1 MSIKLIAADK
11 TDVGRQREQNEDA
24 VYKRVES
31 SGEGDCGLFIV
42 ADGMGGYQAGEV
54 ASRLAVERISK
65 ALALFFDPISDQP
78 TIKLHLE
85 TEPAAD
91 TDATTQINTRPQ
103 ADHAQKTSKL
113 PEMASMPDDEH
124 RIREAIRAANDDIIH
139 YGEQHPSARGLG
151 STLTM
156 ALVLNDRAYV
166 ANIGDSRTYHLR
178 QGKLE
183 AVTKDHSLVAKL
195 VETHQIAPDEIYSHP
210 QRNVIYRSL
219 GAGRKNV
226 DPDIFQITLEPG
238 DTLLLCCDG
247 LWEMVRR
254 PDLERELKAKSSP
267 QSICDRLIELANANG
282 GEDNISAIV
291 VQASAH

>member
-1 MSIKLIAADK
+1 MSIKLTAADK

-31 SGEGDCGLFIV
+31 SGEGDYGLFIV

-65 ALALFFDPISDQP
+65 ALALFFDPIADQP
-78 TIKLHLE
+78 TIKLHLDA
-85 TEPAAD
+85 EPAAD
-91 TDATTQINTRPQ
+91 SDATIRINNRPP

-113 PEMASMPDDEH
+113 PEMASLLSDEQ
-124 RIREAIRAANDDIIH
+124 RIRDAVQAANDDIIR

-156 ALVLNDRAYV
+156 ALVLNNRAYV

-178 QGKLE
+178 HGKLE
-183 AVTKDHSLVAKL
+183 AITKDHSLVAKL
-195 VETHQIAPDEIYSHP
+195 VETKQIAPEEVYSHP

-219 GAGRKNV
+219 GAGRKKV
-226 DPDIFQITLEPG
+226 EVDIFQITLEP
-238 DTLLLCCDG
+238 DDALLLCCDG

-254 PDLERELKAKSSP
+254 PDLERELKAKQSP
-267 QSICDRLIELANANG
+267 QSICDRLIDLANEHG